1 MEKLHILKEKMIK
14 YYAGDPARIHHFLK
28 VHSFAKW
35 IGEEEGLDKE
45 MLETLE
51 AAALVHDIGIKIA
64 EEKYG
69 SDAGPLQEKEG
80 PAAAKQILEESGY
93 TGRLAERV
101 CYLVGHHHTYT
112 DIDGADY
119 QILVEADF
127 LVNLYEGHESREAVA
142 HAYSRIF
149 RTGAGKMICREVY
162 GIQPEK

>member
-1 MEKLHILKEKMIK
+1 MADKLHILKGNMTN

-35 IGEEEGLDKE
+35 IGEEEGLDQE
-45 MLETLE
+45 TLETLE

-93 TGRLAERV
+93 AGKLVERV

-127 LVNLYEGHESREAVA
+127 LVNLFEGHEDEKAIE

-149 RTGAGKMICREVY
+149 RTAAGKRMCREVY
-162 GIQPEK
+162 GMQG